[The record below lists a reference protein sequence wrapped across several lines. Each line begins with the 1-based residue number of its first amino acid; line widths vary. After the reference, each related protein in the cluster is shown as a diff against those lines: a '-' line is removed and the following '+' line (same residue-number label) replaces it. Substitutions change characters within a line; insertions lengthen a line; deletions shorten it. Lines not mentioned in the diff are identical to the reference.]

1 MRSGN
6 PALDNQRKEALEP
19 HRASVAAFIDDNG
32 KWEFEV
38 AEHMKSLG
46 LAAMMT
52 RGLNY
57 RKALLLL
64 GFHVASSTLVTKAP
78 IAPAAARA
86 NLIAQ
91 GS

>member
-1 MRSGN
+1 
-6 PALDNQRKEALEP
+6 
-19 HRASVAAFIDDNG
+19 
-32 KWEFEV
+32 
-38 AEHMKSLG
+38 MKTLG
-46 LAAMMT
+46 LAALMT

-64 GFHVASSTLVTKAP
+64 GFHVASSTLVTKTP